1 VTSDFSEKI
10 YSWYASERPTE
21 DERLK
26 KMKVVL
32 KHEDITNKKEE

>member
-1 VTSDFSEKI
+1 MADKVCKE
-10 YSWYASERPTE
+10 AE